1 MNNMTNNHWWMI
13 KTAAM
18 RSLELVCGAT
28 LLSNFFAHCGSNM
41 STQPIMISSKISS
54 NVMRIAAVLILYRWL
69 LVTFLTSFFLN

>member
-1 MNNMTNNHWWMI
+1 MI

-54 NVMRIAAVLILYRWL
+54 NVMRIAAVLILYR
-69 LVTFLTSFFLN
+69 